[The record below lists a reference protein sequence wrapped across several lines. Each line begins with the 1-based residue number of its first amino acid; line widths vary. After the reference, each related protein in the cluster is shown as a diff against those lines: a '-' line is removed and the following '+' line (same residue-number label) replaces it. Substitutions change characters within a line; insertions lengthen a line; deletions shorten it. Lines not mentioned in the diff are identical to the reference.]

1 MKNTGKIGFI
11 VLTLTVIIV
20 SVLFTKD
27 IIDNTETYSKVKAEY
42 AQTLNFQD
50 RLLNSKSWLLP
61 DSEYIPKKIVSEDQ
75 MSKAKEAYD
84 KSITKA
90 TALFA
95 ILIGYIIVVYALF
108 AQSLKGVFSHLE
120 IRKKVITTSYV
131 VSSFCLLGVG
141 ISTPIMEFEAYNEN
155 MNVEVD
161 LSPVR
166 ESIYD
171 AVYIESWPIMKETTK
186 DGVESILFDGD
197 RTFKGKTY
205 YIYKQ
210 KSILGVVKALLKD
223 NNYFVALCL
232 GLFSIGIPIFK
243 LLFSLLMVWSSKIRE
258 SQFFRTLVYYLGKWS
273 MADVFVV
280 SIFLAYLSLSNMS
293 FDVDT
298 ESNALM
304 GIYFFAAYV
313 IISMISSHFVSWVVG
328 ETKYKSIMSYFFFKA
343 FVREDKK

>member
-1 MKNTGKIGFI
+1 MKNAGKIVFI
-11 VLTLTVIIV
+11 ILTLTVIVV

-27 IIDNTETYSKVKAEY
+27 IIQNAETYSFIKAKY

-61 DSEYIPKKIVSEDQ
+61 DSEYIPKKIVSEAQ
-75 MSKAKEAYD
+75 MTGAKEAYEGA
-84 KSITKA
+84 ITKA

-108 AQSLKGVFSHLE
+108 AKSLKGVFSHLQ

-161 LSPVR
+161 LSPIR
-166 ESIYD
+166 QSLYD
-171 AVYIESWPIMKETTK
+171 AVHIESWPIMKETTK
-186 DGVESILFDGD
+186 DGVEAVLFDGD

-210 KSILGVVKALLKD
+210 KSILGVVKALMKD
-223 NNYFVALCL
+223 NNYFVAICL
-232 GLFSIGIPIFK
+232 GMFSIGIPIFK
-243 LLFSLLMVWSSKIRE
+243 LLFSLLMVWSERISR
-258 SQFFRTLVYYLGKWS
+258 SQFTKTLVYYLGKWS

-298 ESNALM
+298 ESKALM

-313 IISMISSHFVSWVVG
+313 VISMISSHFVSWVVG
-328 ETKYKSIMSYFFFKA
+328 ESKYKSIMSYFFFKA
-343 FVREDKK
+343 FVREEK